1 MGHLMDTPQQPRPPA
16 RDSIMPAVLTI
27 GIIAMVVAM
36 VCALLLLPTPPE
48 NAEVI
53 YLIAGQII
61 GAFSTAVAYW
71 LGSSRGSA
79 EKQKSL
85 EAR

>member
-1 MGHLMDTPQQPRPPA
+1 MGHLMDTPEQPRPPV

-79 EKQKSL
+79 EKQKAL